1 MQLLGATLTIE
12 VLFSLFQVRNVEKGK
27 QVSFSSQP
35 MKKMFELFTSNFKQ
49 FKDHFFKAL
58 AFEHEFPFFLDERVV
73 QSSPSIGTSF
83 QRGSLVLITTVSPP
97 MTKLCSTSSPST

>member
-1 MQLLGATLTIE
+1 MQLLGATPTIE

-27 QVSFSSQP
+27 QASFSNQP

-58 AFEHEFPFFLDERVV
+58 AFEHEFPFFLDERGCAKFPLYWNKFPKRVLSV
-73 QSSPSIGTSF
+73 DYN
-83 QRGSLVLITTVSPP
+83 SLPAHD
-97 MTKLCSTSSPST
+97 